1 MDTHRGIQNNL
12 TSTSAVDSLSAAQG
26 RLLANGSARDSTK
39 LALTGGTMTGNTVVS
54 NYGIGN
60 VGRYSATRY
69 QNVFS
74 MGAAYVPSADGTS
87 LGSMY
92 GIA

>member
-1 MDTHRGIQNNL
+1 
-12 TSTSAVDSLSAAQG
+12 
-26 RLLANGSARDSTK
+26 
-39 LALTGGTMTGNTVVS
+39 MTGNTVVS

-60 VGRYSATRY
+60 VGLYSASRY

-74 MGAAYVPSADGTS
+74 MGTAYVPSADGTS

-92 GIA
+92 GIAWTHPNVGGQSKAGLSHQALFVEAGVTKTAIGTGI

>member
-1 MDTHRGIQNNL
+1 MGAINN
-12 TSTSAVDSLSAAQG
+12 TTESLSAHQG
-26 RLLANGSARDSTK
+26 YLLANGSARDNTK
-39 LALTGGTMTGNTVVS
+39 LALSGGTMTGNTVVS

-60 VGRYSATRY
+60 VGLYSASRY